1 MDNLY
6 SSLQEQRKIG
16 RDSLMKIYGQKSLG
30 DEYLE
35 NLAQPLVLLNANE
48 IPPKD
53 SFLLYERKNFPFW
66 VFELVIKGKGH
77 VEIEAEQFSVSPNDI
92 YILPQNRNHMIFSQP
107 DAPWIKR
114 YFLVIGT
121 LPEYLLRSYHLE
133 NKFYFPQCKGEYF
146 RHLFDEMIELFQL
159 KSHDMNDRAAGV
171 LLQLIQ
177 YLAKHAA
184 GEKPLS
190 AQALKIRHYLD
201 RMLYKKLDLHR
212 MSREIAIPRNRIIKV
227 CKEEKKGL
235 FILVKTSNPSSGEFQ
250 DRLIDGR
257 PLYELVGEQVAK
269 WGEDCMGDDYSY
281 VGAVVGATYPEQGKV
296 LRKIMPKSFI
306 LVPGY
311 GAQGGKGADL
321 VHFFNEDGLGAIVNS
336 SRGIIAAYKQEQYA
350 KYGEEHFAEASRAAV
365 EAMIADIGTALERAK

>member
-1 MDNLY
+1 MKYLFASFLHEFTPCFKNSSSVHLFILLIITHFYFYGMENDIKKMYNSNKIKNNQVEYTMDNLY

-184 GEKPLS
+184 
-190 AQALKIRHYLD
+190 
-201 RMLYKKLDLHR
+201 
-212 MSREIAIPRNRIIKV
+212 
-227 CKEEKKGL
+227 
-235 FILVKTSNPSSGEFQ
+235 
-250 DRLIDGR
+250 
-257 PLYELVGEQVAK
+257 
-269 WGEDCMGDDYSY
+269 
-281 VGAVVGATYPEQGKV
+281 
-296 LRKIMPKSFI
+296 
-306 LVPGY
+306 
-311 GAQGGKGADL
+311 
-321 VHFFNEDGLGAIVNS
+321 
-336 SRGIIAAYKQEQYA
+336 
-350 KYGEEHFAEASRAAV
+350 
-365 EAMIADIGTALERAK
+365 

>member
-1 MDNLY
+1 MTPGEMKYLFASFLHEFTPCFKNSSSVHLFILLIITHFYFYGMENDIKKMYNSNKIKNNQVEYTMDNLY

-159 KSHDMNDRAAGV
+159 KSHDMNDHAAGV

-227 CKEEKKGL
+227 CKEEL
-235 FILVKTSNPSSGEFQ
+235 RQTP
-250 DRLIDGR
+250 
-257 PLYELVGEQVAK
+257 Y
-269 WGEDCMGDDYSY
+269 DYF
-281 VGAVVGATYPEQGKV
+281 
-296 LRKIMPKSFI
+296 LMRKIDISKTM
-306 LVPGY
+306 L
-311 GAQGGKGADL
+311 AGKGVLISEVAAKLNFTDQY
-321 VHFFNEDGLGAIVNS
+321 HF
-336 SRGIIAAYKQEQYA
+336 SRIFKEKTGRSPSEFRMEAQRRQET
-350 KYGEEHFAEASRAAV
+350 E
-365 EAMIADIGTALERAK
+365 

>member
-1 MDNLY
+1 M
-6 SSLQEQRKIG
+6 
-16 RDSLMKIYGQKSLG
+16 
-30 DEYLE
+30 
-35 NLAQPLVLLNANE
+35 
-48 IPPKD
+48 
-53 SFLLYERKNFPFW
+53 
-66 VFELVIKGKGH
+66 FELVIKGKGH

-190 AQALKIRHYLD
+190 SQALKIRHYLD
-201 RMLYKKLDLHR
+201 RMLYRKLDLRR

-227 CKEEKKGL
+227 CKEEL
-235 FILVKTSNPSSGEFQ
+235 RQTP
-250 DRLIDGR
+250 
-257 PLYELVGEQVAK
+257 Y
-269 WGEDCMGDDYSY
+269 DYFL
-281 VGAVVGATYPEQGKV
+281 T
-296 LRKIMPKSFI
+296 RKIDISKTM
-306 LVPGY
+306 L
-311 GAQGGKGADL
+311 AGKGVLISEVAAKLNFTDQY
-321 VHFFNEDGLGAIVNS
+321 HF
-336 SRGIIAAYKQEQYA
+336 SRIFKGKTGMSPSEFRMEAQRRQET
-350 KYGEEHFAEASRAAV
+350 E
-365 EAMIADIGTALERAK
+365 